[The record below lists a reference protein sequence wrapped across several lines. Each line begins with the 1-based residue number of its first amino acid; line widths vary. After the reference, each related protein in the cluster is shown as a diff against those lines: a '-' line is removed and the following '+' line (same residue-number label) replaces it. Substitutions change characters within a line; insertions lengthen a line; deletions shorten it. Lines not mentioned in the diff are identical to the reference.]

1 MRVGTCKLCQR
12 IGELQDSHFMS
23 KGIFAQLRTPTA
35 KNPHP
40 VLMTPQVSV
49 ISSQQLRDYAFCSDC
64 EQRFNRN
71 GESWVLANMAR
82 MNGFKLQDALIQ
94 AGPVV
99 VHPTI
104 ALYAGAAIPSIDMDA
119 LVYFAMSIF
128 WRAAVQEWK
137 SIDGLT
143 TRLDLDGHEEE
154 IREFLLGGVAE
165 PAGTASSA
173 YPARGTSG
181 RLQGVRLPGPWHRIP
196 PPARHRHS
204 RRSTSVLRP
213 NKSGAVRRSDHDVG

>member
-1 MRVGTCKLCQR
+1 
-12 IGELQDSHFMS
+12 MS

-40 VLMTPQVSV
+40 VLLTPQVSV
-49 ISSQQLRDYAFCSDC
+49 ISSQQLRDYAFCSNC

-71 GESWVLANMAR
+71 GESWVLANMVR
-82 MNGFKLQDALIQ
+82 MNGFKLQDALIE

-119 LVYFAMSIF
+119 LVYFAMSIL

-154 IREFLLGGVAE
+154 IREFLLGGPF
-165 PAGTASSA
+165 PADAVVMVSV
-173 YPARGTSG
+173 G
-181 RLQGVRLPGPWHRIP
+181 RTGRCCQQRIP
-196 PPARHRHS
+196 RARDIRTAS
-204 RRSTSVLRP
+204 RRSTSWSLASNSASCSAPAFPAIYVSSAPKQVRSGTSQRP
-213 NKSGAVRRSDHDVG
+213 QCWLTR